1 MSALKWA
8 GSKDPDEIE
17 DFVVDWT
24 ARLAPGDTIATST
37 WPNPPS
43 GITIVTNSFSNNASL
58 WNGTT
63 TLLNRYYSTIWLSSG
78 VLGQTYLFTN
88 RITTTGG
95 RTYDQSVK
103 LKVKTR

>member
-1 MSALKWA
+1 MSALKWS

-24 ARLAPGDTIATST
+24 ARLAPGDTIASSS

-43 GITIVTNSFSNNASL
+43 GITINSTMFTNNGSL

-63 TLLNRYYSTIWLSSG
+63 TLLNRYYTTIWLSSG
-78 VLGQTYLFTN
+78 VLGATYLFTN
-88 RITTTGG
+88 RIMTTGG
-95 RTYDQSVK
+95 RTYDQSIK